1 MKNPDIISDSDRSKV
16 YDLYERGIN
25 IYQIEKMTGVTGYKI
40 RKILLEKGINVAKRT
55 PYVKIKETGIDR
67 IVEKYE
73 EGYSILF
80 LSDKFNYSEEFI
92 KEKLKEKGVSIREEL
107 ETGKLP
113 IDCDTEGARCVYKLK
128 IAGGYMCDYLCMV
141 GHSRG
146 CDPKQCT
153 KYIIQT
159 GKRGRKSGKTKK

>member
-1 MKNPDIISDSDRSKV
+1 MRSSDIISDSDRNKV
-16 YDLYERGIN
+16 YDLYKRGIN
-25 IYQIEKMTGVTGYKI
+25 IYQIEKMTGVTSYKI
-40 RKILLEKGINVAKRT
+40 RKILLEKGINVVKRK
-55 PYVKIKETGIDR
+55 PYVKIKDTGIDR

-92 KEKLKEKGVSIREEL
+92 KEKLKERGISIREEL

-128 IAGGYMCDYLCMV
+128 IAGGHMCDYLCMV

-153 KYIIQT
+153 KYIIQK
-159 GKRGRKSGKTKK
+159 GKRGRKKHG